1 MLLDQKIRDLKN
13 VLKDLDYDEGV
24 RITLKKPKEKIF
36 INKNILH
43 QYVVQYSTNDYNKIK
58 YFDKLDSLIHT
69 IKEKYPI
76 EFEFELY

>member
-1 MLLDQKIRDLKN
+1 MLRDQKIRKLKN

-24 RITLKKPKEKIF
+24 RIIQKKSKEKIF

-58 YFDKLDSLIHT
+58 YFDKLDLLIQT
-69 IKEKYPI
+69 IKEKYSD